1 MFHQLFGQLAMLL
14 LRLVHQ
20 NLMNLLLASM
30 GIFSRKEYLKEVSHI
45 MVMFAKQ
52 NNANLNG
59 QNLLRMVNGIS
70 KEVNKWVNYKSLMA
84 LD

>member
-1 MFHQLFGQLAMLL
+1 MN
-14 LRLVHQ
+14 RLHV
-20 NLMNLLLASM
+20 SM
-30 GIFSRKEYLKEVSHI
+30 GIFSKKEFLKEASLT
-45 MVMFAKQ
+45 MVMYAKQ

>member
-1 MFHQLFGQLAMLL
+1 MSHQP
-14 LRLVHQ
+14 
-20 NLMNLLLASM
+20 ASM
-30 GIFSRKEYLKEVSHI
+30 VIFLKKEYLKEVSLI
-45 MVMFAKQ
+45 VVMYAKQ

-59 QNLLRMVNGIS
+59 QNLPRMVNGIL